1 MKRFARLVTRSL
13 FVGATLVGF
22 TACDDDGEAKPT
34 DTAAD
39 TSPDTASDTVETPDV
54 TEDTAPDAVPDVAE
68 DTTPTDTAPD
78 TAADTDTPETVAPG
92 CEPTEPLCTD
102 EQIATLQLSDEAS
115 GGAITEEGTEPG
127 VFITHI
133 DATAGGFNGTLG
145 YTYARFTDA
154 GLEAV
159 ELSDEDAFEST
170 DWDIAARR
178 FVLRLNSGVAGP
190 SCVLGGRTAPSTT
203 FDTLGEVPDNIV
215 MRAEQYFTAD
225 GCEYV
230 PDTSGIGSPQ
240 TVLSS
245 FWSYSG
251 CVAMTDYV
259 YVIQLANGRHV
270 KLQVLSYYSPQVQE
284 TCDKTDAAPTPNG
297 SGNIRIKWAYLD

>member
-13 FVGATLVGF
+13 FISAALVGF
-22 TACDDDGEAKPT
+22 TACDDEDPKPA
-34 DTAAD
+34 DTTAD
-39 TSPDTASDTVETPDV
+39 TSPDTTADTVESPD
-54 TEDTAPDAVPDVAE
+54 TAEDTTPDVAE
-68 DTTPTDTAPD
+68 DTTPADAAPD
-78 TAADTDTPETVAPG
+78 TSADTNAPETVAPG

-115 GGAITEEGTEPG
+115 GGDITEEGTEPG

-145 YTYARFTDA
+145 YTYARFTDN
-154 GLEAV
+154 GLEAIA
-159 ELSDEDAFEST
+159 LSDEDALDST
-170 DWDIAARR
+170 EWDIAARR
-178 FVLRLNSGVAGP
+178 FVLRLNSGVSGP

-203 FDTLGEVPDNIV
+203 FDTLTAVPENITL
-215 MRAEQYFTAD
+215 RAEQYFTAD

-230 PDTSGIGSPQ
+230 PDTSGIGGPQ

-245 FWSYSG
+245 YWSYGG

-259 YVIQLANGRHV
+259 YVVQLASGRHV
-270 KLQVLSYYSPQVQE
+270 KLQVLSYYTPEVQE

-297 SGNIRIKWAYLD
+297 SGNFRIKWAYLD